1 MKNFPIEHE
10 GKTYWISRAI
20 GVAGYIF
27 CYKDELLVLANK
39 RGKGTP
45 DFQGYWN
52 CPCGYL
58 DFDETTAQACSREI
72 QEETNLYIN
81 PNTLVLYNVEDDPS
95 ANKQNVT
102 FRFYSFCTND
112 CYESQKI
119 YAKGEEEDEVD
130 DVKWIPVSQ
139 LNDYKWAFNQK
150 RTIIDIVVNKLSY
163 WISPELKLKLIKD
176 RNT

>member
-10 GKTYWISRAI
+10 GKIYWISRAI

-27 CYKDELLVLANK
+27 CYDDELKILANK
-39 RGKGTP
+39 RGSGTP

-72 QEETNLYIN
+72 KEETNLYIN
-81 PNTLVLYNVEDDPS
+81 PKSLVLYNVEDDPS

-102 FRFYSFCTND
+102 FRYYTFDKAEAFA
-112 CYESQKI
+112 SQRI
-119 YAKGEEEDEVD
+119 YAKGEEENEVD
-130 DVKWIPVSQ
+130 DVKWIPIREIDNYQ
-139 LNDYKWAFNQK
+139 WAFNQK
-150 RTIIDIVVNKLSY
+150 RTIVDIVINKLSR
-163 WISPELKLKLIKD
+163 WISPELKLKLIKSL
-176 RNT
+176 NN